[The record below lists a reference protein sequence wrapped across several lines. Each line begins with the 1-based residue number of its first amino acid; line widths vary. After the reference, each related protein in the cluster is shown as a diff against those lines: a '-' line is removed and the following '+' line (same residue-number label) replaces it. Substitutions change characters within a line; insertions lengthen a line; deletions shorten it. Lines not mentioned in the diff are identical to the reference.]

1 MNDIIT
7 IQNVRAYLDAQ
18 GTAWLNAADVAR
30 GLGWTQSKNNVEY
43 VRWETINGYLR
54 EFGFSQKVGKDDFIP
69 ENMLYRLAM
78 KANNETA
85 QIFQAKVADEIL
97 PEIRKH
103 GVYAT
108 EDFIERTLAN
118 PDFAIRVFSEL
129 KAERERNAIL
139 QERNVILQEQNSN
152 LQQEKTVL
160 QEENAIIKPRA
171 DYCNAVLDSDELLDI
186 TDIAK
191 EYGFS
196 GQTFNRIIADFG
208 IQYRKGNTWA
218 LRQKY
223 AGEGYAHLKTSRING
238 RNVTYLAWTQR
249 GRHFLYEFLKEQG
262 ILPVHIRL
270 KIAQGA

>member
-7 IQNVRAYLDAQ
+7 IQNVRAYLDNQ
-18 GTAWLNAADVAR
+18 GTAWLNAADVAH
-30 GLGWTQSKNNVEY
+30 GLGWTQFKNGVEY

-54 EFGFSQKVGKDDFIP
+54 EFGFSQEVAKDNFIP

-78 KANNETA
+78 KASNERA
-85 QIFQAKVADEIL
+85 LEFQAKVADEIL
-97 PEIRKH
+97 PAIRKR

-108 EDFIERTLAN
+108 DDFIERTLAN

-139 QERNVILQEQNSN
+139 Q
-152 LQQEKTVL
+152 QEKAFL
-160 QEENAIIKPRA
+160 QPKA
-171 DYCNAVLDSDELLDI
+171 DYFDAVLDSEELLDI

-196 GQTFNRIIADFG
+196 GQTFNPLIADFG
-208 IQYRKGNTWA
+208 VQYRKGKTWA
-218 LRQKY
+218 LHQQY
-223 AGEGYAHLKTSRING
+223 AGKGYARLKTIRVNG

-249 GRHFLYEFLKEQG
+249 GRYFLYQLLKEHG
-262 ILPVHIRL
+262 ILPVHERL
-270 KIAQGA
+270 GA

>member
-7 IQNVRAYLDAQ
+7 IQNVRAYLDNQ
-18 GTAWLNAADVAR
+18 GTAWLNAADVAH
-30 GLGWTQSKNNVEY
+30 GLGWTQFKNGVEY

-54 EFGFSQKVGKDDFIP
+54 EFGFSQEVAKDNFIP

-78 KANNETA
+78 KASNERA
-85 QIFQAKVADEIL
+85 LEFQAKVADEIL
-97 PEIRKH
+97 PAIRKR

-108 EDFIERTLAN
+108 DNFIEKTLAN

-139 QERNVILQEQNSN
+139 QP
-152 LQQEKTVL
+152 K
-160 QEENAIIKPRA
+160 A
-171 DYCNAVLDSDELLDI
+171 DYCDAVLDSDELLDI

-223 AGEGYAHLKTSRING
+223 ANEGYAHLKTVRANG
-238 RNVTYLAWTQR
+238 RTFSYLAWTQR
-249 GRHFLYEFLKEQG
+249 GRYFLY
-262 ILPVHIRL
+262 
-270 KIAQGA
+270 

>member
-1 MNDIIT
+1 MTDIIT
-7 IQNVRAYLDAQ
+7 IQNVRGYLDANN
-18 GTAWLNAADVAR
+18 TAWLNAADVAR
-30 GLGWTQSKNNVEY
+30 ELGWTQFKNGVEY
-43 VRWETINGYLR
+43 IRWETVNKYLA
-54 EFGFSQKVGKDDFIP
+54 EFDFPKKVGKDDFIP
-69 ENMLYRLAM
+69 ENMLYRLVWKSRDE
-78 KANNETA
+78 KALE
-85 QIFQAKVADEIL
+85 FQSKVTDEIL
-97 PEIRKH
+97 PAIRKH

-139 QERNVILQEQNSN
+139 QP
-152 LQQEKTVL
+152 K
-160 QEENAIIKPRA
+160 A
-171 DYCNAVLDSDELLDI
+171 DYCDAVLDSDELLDI

-223 AGEGYAHLKTSRING
+223 ANEGYAHLKTVRANG
-238 RNVTYLAWTQR
+238 RTFSYLAWTQR
-249 GRHFLYEFLKEQG
+249 GRYFLYQFLKEHG

-270 KIAQGA
+270 KSAQGA